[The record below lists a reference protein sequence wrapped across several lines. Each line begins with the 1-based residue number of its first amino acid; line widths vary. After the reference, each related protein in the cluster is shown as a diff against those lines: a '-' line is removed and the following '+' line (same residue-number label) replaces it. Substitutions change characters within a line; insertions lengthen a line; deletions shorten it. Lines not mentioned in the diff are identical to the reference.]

1 MTYGEQMR
9 LALSE
14 YEGKH
19 GRVYAIGMTP
29 AMYSLIKEE
38 NERQGMKEPEGG
50 WRTFYGATIE
60 VRNISKEPL
69 FCFGSIMYKPE
80 TPVDPEKVMAG
91 LKCHI
96 QSATVKG
103 CEGCPYRGN
112 YTDCGKRLCADA
124 IKYIYDLKGGVDT

>member
-1 MTYGEQMR
+1 MTYHEQLR
-9 LALSE
+9 VALRE

-29 AMYSLIKEE
+29 AMYDLLKEE
-38 NERQGMKEPEGG
+38 NERNCMQEPEGG

-69 FCFGSIMYKPE
+69 FCFGSVMYKPE

-91 LKCHI
+91 LNCHANNTKI
-96 QSATVKG
+96 QECQK
-103 CEGCPYRGN
+103 CPYRGN
-112 YTDCGKRLCADA
+112 MALCSKVLCKDA
-124 IKYIYDLKGGVDT
+124 LEVINELRGSKT